1 MSNKITVIGSGSMG
15 TACAKILHKNGHD
28 VTIYGVDTTEL
39 EQLKQG
45 KNLKYFPESIYLPN
59 FKTTNNLK
67 EALDKT
73 NYVLLA
79 VPSKFMD
86 QVFNDVLANLNSEVM
101 FINVAKGFY
110 PGTIIPLH
118 TAMKQK
124 TANNTNV
131 KGVVS
136 LIGPSHAEEIVKDS
150 ITVVDSVD
158 CDENKAKLVQQLF
171 SNDYFRVYTQ
181 TDEIGAEIGSIYKN
195 VLAIASGI
203 LDAKG
208 YGINTR
214 AALITRGLVEMRKY
228 AEANGGK
235 LETLFGLTGI
245 GDLIVTAFSEFSRN
259 FSFGKL
265 YGQKG
270 KEALDTKMTV
280 EGLTALKAI
289 YDNVISKKQME
300 LPITEGLYKVI
311 YEDYDLELML
321 KNLIKRDLKGE

>member
-1 MSNKITVIGSGSMG
+1 MNNKITVIGSGSMG
-15 TACAKILHKNGHD
+15 TACAKVLHNNGHN
-28 VTIYGVDTTEL
+28 VVVYGIDDNEL
-39 EQLKQG
+39 NDLKNG
-45 KNLKYFPESIYLPN
+45 KNLKYFPETTKLPKFN
-59 FKTTNNLK
+59 VSNNLK

-73 NYVLLA
+73 DYVLLA

-86 QVFNDVLANLNSEVM
+86 KVFEDVLANVNSNII

-110 PGTIIPLH
+110 PGTIVPLH
-118 TAMKQK
+118 SAIKEK
-124 TANNTNV
+124 TKDNPNV
-131 KGVVS
+131 LGVVS

-150 ITVVDSVD
+150 ITVVDAVD
-158 CDENKAKLVQQLF
+158 SDINKAKKVQELF
-171 SNDYFRVYTQ
+171 SNSNFRVYTQ

-203 LDAKG
+203 LYGKN

-228 AEANGGK
+228 AEYNHGK

-259 FSFGKL
+259 FSFGTL
-265 YGQKG
+265 YAKEG
-270 KEALDTKMTV
+270 KKALETKMTV
-280 EGLTALKAI
+280 EGLTALKTI
-289 YDNVISKKQME
+289 HENIIVKNIME

-311 YEDYDLELML
+311 YEDYDIDKML
-321 KNLIKRDLKGE
+321 KLLITRDLKSE